1 MIIFGAV
8 LVLTFTVPSEWV
20 LSPNFKLLE
29 ISSRPVL
36 RFYGEAMEKKLK
48 AWFPRRQNNGQ
59 LGAEN
64 KKLNYVTFVL
74 LDVSS

>member
-1 MIIFGAV
+1 M
-8 LVLTFTVPSEWV
+8 PSEY
-20 LSPNFKLLE
+20 PPTFELLE

-48 AWFPRRQNNGQ
+48 AWFPKRQNTGQ

-64 KKLNYVTFVL
+64 EKKLNYATLVL
-74 LDVSS
+74 SI